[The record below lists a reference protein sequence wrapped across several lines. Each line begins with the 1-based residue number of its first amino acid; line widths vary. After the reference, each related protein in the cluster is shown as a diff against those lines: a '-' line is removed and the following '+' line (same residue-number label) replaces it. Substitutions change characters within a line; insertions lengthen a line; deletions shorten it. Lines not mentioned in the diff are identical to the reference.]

1 MKIEKTS
8 ENYILFTSEE
18 HSFLEFFDIFKEKHK
33 NFAKNNIITKIS
45 DDFNV
50 VEQDFFVLLE
60 YAKQHQQDN
69 TSFIVVFGAFDADKF
84 PEYFNL
90 VPTIQEAEDVLEMEN
105 IQRML
110 LG

>member
-18 HSFLEFFDIFKEKHK
+18 HSFLEFFDIFEEKHK
-33 NFAKNNIITKIS
+33 KFTKNNVIIKIS
-45 DDFNV
+45 DDFSV
-50 VEQDFFVLLE
+50 VEQDFFVLLGC
-60 YAKQHQQDN
+60 AKQHQKNN
-69 TSFIVVFGAFDADKF
+69 TTFIVVFGGFDADKF

-90 VPTIQEAEDVLEMEN
+90 VPTLQEAEDVLEMEN